1 MRSSETYTGQRKC
14 CAKINFIKIS
24 NTGIGELNY
33 IYIYI
38 YNTGRTQQLTEKKV
52 TKPVKYL
59 HTQAH
64 ENMYTVLAISHFL
77 HYINSHVSS

>member
-38 YNTGRTQQLTEKKV
+38 YIILEEHN
-52 TKPVKYL
+52 
-59 HTQAH
+59 
-64 ENMYTVLAISHFL
+64 N
-77 HYINSHVSS
+77 